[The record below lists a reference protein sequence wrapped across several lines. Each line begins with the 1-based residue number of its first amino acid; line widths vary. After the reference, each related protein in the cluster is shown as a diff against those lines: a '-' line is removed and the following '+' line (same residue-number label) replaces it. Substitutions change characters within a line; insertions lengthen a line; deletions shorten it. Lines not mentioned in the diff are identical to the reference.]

1 MIIFSVLSRAALVL
15 ILFVCFGV
23 TSQQESCGDFLNRR
37 KSIDHTKIESI
48 ENYALDVVAIFAG
61 KDTHDVTFFCRND
74 FLLQGPKKAR
84 CFPNG
89 SWSQEIPKCLEQ
101 CADLPGKI
109 ENIQVSTNKRTIN
122 STVELSCRLPK
133 YEFKGPK
140 KLYCK
145 HGGWSISKHKLKKAA
160 YPTCKEKPTYTSWK
174 VYLIGTGCVAG
185 AILVLVI
192 FLAVCIWTR
201 KKHGKDIDGVVKANP
216 DLLKSLF
223 CVKVWSADREKRIVM
238 VTESYKSLRNSVSL
252 EFNINGRLVLEED
265 STEIENDESLKRCKD
280 KTLMVL
286 AKNEQWKN
294 SRWRQ
299 YNSSQSAA
307 FHVFS
312 HDRQKS
318 VMILCFS
325 LEDLCEQAL
334 HMLGYK
340 PYYICLENDGT
351 YLESDRDLM
360 AFTGS
365 RLMAV
370 KNGCTWT
377 VPEDGDFPHSS
388 HYSAN
393 QERHMFVVRSLDGR
407 KRKEIFASNVVGL
420 HFAAATAL
428 KIQPP
433 VEVTTNDGVL
443 ISDDATL
450 SQHVHEVLTV
460 TEVRKSRKLLLQN
473 DTPRSSSVYSA

>member
-1 MIIFSVLSRAALVL
+1 MNIFNFTIV
-15 ILFVCFGV
+15 VCKDYI
-23 TSQQESCGDFLNRR
+23 TR
-37 KSIDHTKIESI
+37 KKDIGNTHIESI
-48 ENYALDVVAIFAG
+48 ENYALYLEAKLEG
-61 KDTHDVTFFCRND
+61 KGIYDVTFKCRND
-74 FLLQGPKKAR
+74 FLLQGPNQAR
-84 CFPNG
+84 CLPNG
-89 SWSQEIPKCLEQ
+89 SWSRVIPRCVEQ
-101 CADLPGKI
+101 CINLVNI
-109 ENIQVSTNKRTIN
+109 ENIQVSTSKRTIN

-133 YEFKGPK
+133 YEFKGPN
-140 KLYCK
+140 KLYCR
-145 HGGWSISKHKLKKAA
+145 HGGWWTEKMKLNSTVS
-160 YPTCKEKPTYTSWK
+160 PSCKEKPTYTSWK

-185 AILVLVI
+185 AILILVI

-201 KKHGKDIDGVVKANP
+201 TKHGKDIDGKVKANP

-238 VTESYKSLRNSVSL
+238 VTEDYKSLRNSVCL

-265 STEIENDESLKRCKD
+265 GTEIENDESLHRCKD

-286 AKNEQWKN
+286 AKNEPWKN
-294 SRWRQ
+294 SRSRQ
-299 YNSSQSAA
+299 YYNSSQSAA

-340 PYYICLENDGT
+340 PQYICLENDGT
-351 YLESDRDLM
+351 YLESDRELM

-377 VPEDGDFPHSS
+377 VPQDGDFPHSS

-450 SQHVHEVLTV
+450 SQHVNEVLTV
-460 TEVRKSRKLLLQN
+460 TEVRRSRKLLLQN
-473 DTPRSSSVYSA
+473 DTPRSASVYSA

>member
-1 MIIFSVLSRAALVL
+1 MDKTR
-15 ILFVCFGV
+15 
-23 TSQQESCGDFLNRR
+23 
-37 KSIDHTKIESI
+37 I
-48 ENYALDVVAIFAG
+48 ENNGLKTKNKEIRTPFEVIDFA
-61 KDTHDVTFFCRND
+61 K
-74 FLLQGPKKAR
+74 
-84 CFPNG
+84 
-89 SWSQEIPKCLEQ
+89 
-101 CADLPGKI
+101 
-109 ENIQVSTNKRTIN
+109 VSTNKRTIN

-140 KLYCK
+140 NLYCR
-145 HGGWSISKHKLKKAA
+145 HGGWWSEKKKLNIADL
-160 YPTCKEKPTYTSWK
+160 PSCKEKPTYTSWK
-174 VYLIGTGCVAG
+174 VYLIGTGSVAG
-185 AILVLVI
+185 AILVLII

-201 KKHGKDIDGVVKANP
+201 RKHGKDIDGEVKANP

-238 VTESYKSLRNSVSL
+238 VTEGYKSLRNSVSL

-265 STEIENDESLKRCKD
+265 GTEIENDESLHRSKD

-294 SRWRQ
+294 SRSRQ

-340 PYYICLENDGT
+340 PQYICLENDGT
-351 YLESDRDLM
+351 YIESDRELM

-377 VPEDGDFPHSS
+377 VHQDGDFQHNS

-393 QERHMFVVRSLDGR
+393 QERYGY
-407 KRKEIFASNVVGL
+407 KNNVDEG
-420 HFAAATAL
+420 
-428 KIQPP
+428 
-433 VEVTTNDGVL
+433 NY
-443 ISDDATL
+443 
-450 SQHVHEVLTV
+450 
-460 TEVRKSRKLLLQN
+460 KSSY
-473 DTPRSSSVYSA
+473 DI

>member
-1 MIIFSVLSRAALVL
+1 M
-15 ILFVCFGV
+15 C
-23 TSQQESCGDFLNRR
+23 
-37 KSIDHTKIESI
+37 
-48 ENYALDVVAIFAG
+48 
-61 KDTHDVTFFCRND
+61 
-74 FLLQGPKKAR
+74 
-84 CFPNG
+84 
-89 SWSQEIPKCLEQ
+89 SWCHS
-101 CADLPGKI
+101 
-109 ENIQVSTNKRTIN
+109 
-122 STVELSCRLPK
+122 
-133 YEFKGPK
+133 
-140 KLYCK
+140 
-145 HGGWSISKHKLKKAA
+145 
-160 YPTCKEKPTYTSWK
+160 
-174 VYLIGTGCVAG
+174 GTGH
-185 AILVLVI
+185 L
-192 FLAVCIWTR
+192 LAVCIWTR
-201 KKHGKDIDGVVKANP
+201 RKHGKDIDGNVKANP

-223 CVKVWSADREKRIVM
+223 CVKVWSADREKRIVI
-238 VTESYKSLRNSVSL
+238 VTEDYKSLRNSVSL

-265 STEIENDESLKRCKD
+265 GTEIENDESLQRCKD

-307 FHVFS
+307 FHVFG

-340 PYYICLENDGT
+340 PQYICLENDGT
-351 YLESDRDLM
+351 YLESDRELM

-377 VPEDGDFPHSS
+377 VPQDGDFPHSS

-393 QERHMFVVRSLDGR
+393 QE
-407 KRKEIFASNVVGL
+407 
-420 HFAAATAL
+420 AATAL
-428 KIQPP
+428 RLNPP
-433 VEVTTNDGVL
+433 VEVTTNDGML

-473 DTPRSSSVYSA
+473 GTPRSSSVYSA